1 MELIRS
7 SEIDE
12 TEYTRF
18 LDRFAA
24 APGTALGYH
33 YPFYLRFLTR
43 SAYPSSGLR
52 FVSARDDR
60 GELAGVV
67 PAIHVRT
74 ARIDAWLSLAY
85 FGPNAGALVPAAGT
99 PEGASVVRALVAAAQ
114 ADARSLGCGSMTLY
128 TPLDAAI
135 DPYRAGLGGADFEVE
150 RTSQYMEIPAGRDVS
165 PWPRKVRYDIRRARA
180 LGLTVRKIEREADLD
195 CVWEIYREHCESK
208 AIPVKPRDHVR
219 CLFRTAGPHG
229 IFLVAE
235 RDGEIVAGLICF
247 MGGGVLSFYLPCTR
261 REARSFQ
268 PGLLLLDRAV
278 AIARDEGC
286 RLFNFEGS
294 PGVDGSVFR
303 FKARCGGEPVQYHAL
318 VKLLRPGVL
327 DEYRAM
333 TSAGLA
339 AEAPHAF
346 LVPFNALS

>member
-1 MELIRS
+1 MELLRS

-12 TEYTRF
+12 TEYARF

-33 YPFYLRFLTR
+33 YPFYLRFLAG

-52 FVSARDDR
+52 FVTARDDR
-60 GELAGVV
+60 GELVGVV

-85 FGPNAGALVPAAGT
+85 FGPNAGALVPGSGT

-114 ADARSLGCGSMTLY
+114 TDARDLGCGSMTLY
-128 TPLDAAI
+128 TPLDAASE
-135 DPYRAGLGGADFEVE
+135 PYRAGLGGADFEVE
-150 RTSQYMEIPAGRDVS
+150 RTSQYMPIPGGRDVS
-165 PWPRKVRYDIRRARA
+165 PWPRKVHYDIRRAA
-180 LGLTVRKIEREADLD
+180 SLGVTVRTIEAETDLD
-195 CVWEIYREHCESK
+195 RVWEIYRQHCEGH
-208 AIPVKPRDHVR
+208 AIPVKPRDQVR

-229 IFLVAE
+229 VFLMAE
-235 RDGEIVAGLICF
+235 RDGDLVAGLICF

-261 REARSFQ
+261 PDARSLQ

-278 AIARDEGC
+278 AMARDAGC
-286 RLFNFEGS
+286 RLVNFEGS

-333 TSAGLA
+333 TPAGLA

-346 LVPFNALS
+346 LVPFNAVS

>member
-7 SEIDE
+7 SNIDE
-12 TEYTRF
+12 TEYVRF

-24 APGTALGYH
+24 APGAALGYH
-33 YPFYLRFLTR
+33 YPFYLRFLAG

-60 GELAGVV
+60 GALVGVV

-74 ARIDAWLSLAY
+74 ARINAWLSLAY
-85 FGPNAGALVPAAGT
+85 FGPNAGALVPAGGT
-99 PEGASVVRALVAAAQ
+99 PEGASIVRALMAAAHS
-114 ADARSLGCGSMTLY
+114 DARDLGCGSMTLY
-128 TPLDAAI
+128 TPLNAAL

-150 RTSQYMEIPAGRDVS
+150 RTSQYMPIPHDMS
-165 PWPRKVRYDIRRARA
+165 PWPRKVRYDVRRAKS
-180 LGLTVRKIEREADLD
+180 LGLTVRPIEKEADLD
-195 CVWEIYREHCESK
+195 LMWEIYRAHCESH

-229 IFLVAE
+229 VFLAAE
-235 RDGEIVAGLICF
+235 RDGELVAGLICF

-261 REARSFQ
+261 PDARSLQ

-278 AIARDEGC
+278 AIGRDAGC

-294 PGVDGSVFR
+294 PGVDGAVFR

-318 VKLLRPGVL
+318 IKLLRPGVL
-327 DEYRAM
+327 DEYRAL
-333 TSAGLA
+333 TPAGLA

-346 LVPFNALS
+346 LVPFDALA